1 MSKAYRRWK
10 ERQKKVRKKYSF
22 SLFRQDVHKTQ
33 KFYKDLKKLRAL
45 LKEHK
50 PITINSY
57 RLWNF
62 FEEVAAGKIKPN
74 SDYSYCLY
82 CSKKRRKN
90 EQSF

>member
-10 ERQKKVRKKYSF
+10 EKQKKAGKKYSF

-33 KFYKDLKKLRAL
+33 KSYKDLKKLRAL
-45 LKEHK
+45 GKEHK
-50 PITINSY
+50 PITITSY

-62 FEEVAAGKIKPN
+62 IEEVAAGRIKPN
-74 SDYSYCLY
+74 SDYSYCPY
-82 CSKKRRKN
+82 CSKKRREN

>member
-1 MSKAYRRWK
+1 MSKAYRAWK
-10 ERQKKVRKKYSF
+10 ERQKKVGKKYSF

-62 FEEVAAGKIKPN
+62 FEEVAAGRINPTV
-74 SDYSYCLY
+74 DYGYCPY
-82 CSKKRRKN
+82 CYCKQKEKN
-90 EQSF
+90 DE

>member
-1 MSKAYRRWK
+1 MSKAYRAWK
-10 ERQKKVRKKYSF
+10 ERQKKVGKKYSF

-57 RLWNF
+57 RFWNF
-62 FEEVAAGKIKPN
+62 FEEVAAGRIKPN

-82 CSKKRRKN
+82 CSKKRREN

>member
-1 MSKAYRRWK
+1 MSKEYRAWK
-10 ERQKKVRKKYSF
+10 EKQKQVEKKYSF
-22 SLFRQDVHKTQ
+22 LLFRQDEHKTPN
-33 KFYKDLKKLRAL
+33 FYKDLKNLRAL

-62 FEEVAAGKIKPN
+62 FEEVAAGRIKPN

-82 CSKKRRKN
+82 CSKKRREN